1 VSILYTRGLPDPDL
15 VVRTSGEMRLSNFL
29 LWQLAY
35 AEIYVTQ
42 TLWPDFRGVQLLEGI
57 EEFQKRERRYG
68 GLGEDHEHAPSART
82 PRRSVDQARCYGGC
96 SHSSCSF
103 PGTEGSTVCDGDRG
117 RGGGAAGGRG
127 IHKLAALYGVQP
139 LWRRH
144 TAMSCSSS
152 LRHCRFTN
160 RVPLVETTAMIYGLA
175 LAVAVAPF
183 VFLTIAVRRAELAS
197 GYPAAAAS
205 VFAFTYIAIPMALLV
220 QIRQQPAGAILVI
233 YTLLVVW
240 AGDIFAYFVGKA
252 IGRHRMSPEIS
263 PKKTWE
269 GAVAS
274 VLASVVVGTLWF
286 STQRG
291 SAPGSSSRADRAADG
306 MFGLQQPSLGVIV
319 ALSAIVILRR
329 S

>member
-1 VSILYTRGLPDPDL
+1 LIKRVVTAVVLIPLVLFLVLKAPLYVMAIVAGAVALL
-15 VVRTSGEMRLSNFL
+15 AVAEFL
-29 LWQLAY
+29 
-35 AEIYVTQ
+35 
-42 TLWPDFRGVQLLEGI
+42 
-57 EEFQKRERRYG
+57 
-68 GLGEDHEHAPSART
+68 
-82 PRRSVDQARCYGGC
+82 
-96 SHSSCSF
+96 
-103 PGTEGSTVCDGDRG
+103 
-117 RGGGAAGGRG
+117 
-127 IHKLAALYGVQP
+127 KLAAQYGVQP
-139 LWRRH
+139 LSQA
-144 TAMSCSSS
+144 TYSYVLLFFLFVIAASA
-152 LRHCRFTN
+152 N

-183 VFLTIAVRRAELAS
+183 VFLTIAMRRAELES

-240 AGDIFAYFVGKA
+240 AGDIFAYFAGKA

-286 STQRG
+286 QHSAGISTWLLQAGLIER
-291 SAPGSSSRADRAADG
+291 RDG

-319 ALSAIVILRR
+319 ALSAIVNIAAQLGDLVESLIKRGAGVKDSGAILPGHGGMLDRIDAMLFAVPVVWAWSAWR
-329 S
+329 LMQ